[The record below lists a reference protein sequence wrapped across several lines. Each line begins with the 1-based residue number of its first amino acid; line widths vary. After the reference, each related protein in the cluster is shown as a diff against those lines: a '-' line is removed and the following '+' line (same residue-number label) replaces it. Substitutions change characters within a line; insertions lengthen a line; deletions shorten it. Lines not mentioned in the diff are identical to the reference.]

1 MNGVEENFIG
11 FIYEIAKILNL
22 TSPMGVILL
31 IIDILLVVLV
41 GYYLFKAVKDTRA
54 SQILKGIGIL
64 ILLLF
69 ISKSIGLVITSFILE
84 NFMTYGALL
93 LIVVFQP
100 ELRKA
105 LEKIGRS
112 KFEHFFTE
120 TEDANYKHSINEI
133 CKAVEIMSFKKVGAL
148 IVFERETKIGD
159 IIKEGVELKA
169 KISSELIQNIF
180 VDKSPLH
187 DGALMIKDNQIEA
200 ASCILPL
207 ATENKLEKTL
217 GTRHRAGVG
226 ITEVS
231 DAIVAIVS
239 EETGA
244 ISFVEDGKMK
254 PNLTSEELKEELLKR
269 LDITNDFVKTK
280 EKINKKKKK
289 IKKIKNK

>member
-1 MNGVEENFIG
+1 MGNIEESLIAL
-11 FIYEIAKILNL
+11 IYKIANTLNL
-22 TSPMGVILL
+22 TSPLGVILL
-31 IIDILLVVLV
+31 IIDILIVVFV
-41 GYYLFKAVKDTRA
+41 IYYLLKAVKDTRA
-54 SQILKGIGIL
+54 SQILKGVGIL
-64 ILLLF
+64 ILIL
-69 ISKSIGLVITSFILE
+69 IVSKFIGLVITSFILE
-84 NFMTYGALL
+84 KIMTYGALV

-120 TEDANYKHSINEI
+120 TEEQNIKHSINEI
-133 CKAVEIMSFKKVGAL
+133 CKALEIMSFKKVGAL
-148 IVFERETKIGD
+148 IVFEQDTKIGE
-159 IIKEGVELKA
+159 IVKEGIELKA

-187 DGALMIKDNQIEA
+187 DGAVIIKDNLVEA

-207 ATENKLEKTL
+207 ATENKLSKSL

-244 ISFVEDGKMK
+244 ISFVENGKLK
-254 PNLTSEELKEELLKR
+254 SNLTSVELKEELLKR
-269 LDITNDFVKTK
+269 LD
-280 EKINKKKKK
+280 EKNEFLNLNKDRKNKK
-289 IKKIKNK
+289 NKRNK

>member
-1 MNGVEENFIG
+1 MAGLEESFIELV
-11 FIYEIAKILNL
+11 YEIAKVLNL
-22 TSPMGVILL
+22 TSPIGVILL
-31 IIDILLVVLV
+31 IVDILLVVLV
-41 GYYLFKAVKDTRA
+41 GYYLFRAVKDTRA
-54 SQILKGIGIL
+54 SQILKGVGIL

-69 ISKSIGLVITSFILE
+69 ISKAIGLVITSFILE
-84 NFMTYGALL
+84 KFMTYGALL

-112 KFEHFFTE
+112 KFEHFFTDSEE
-120 TEDANYKHSINEI
+120 TNIKHSINEI
-133 CKAVEIMSFKKVGAL
+133 CKAIEIMSFKKVGAL
-148 IVFERETKIGD
+148 IVFERETKIGE
-159 IIKEGVELKA
+159 IIKEGIELKA

-180 VDKSPLH
+180 VNKSPLH
-187 DGALMIKDNQIEA
+187 DGALMIKDNQLEA
-200 ASCILPL
+200 ACCILPL
-207 ATENKLEKTL
+207 ATENKLEKSL

-244 ISFVEDGKMK
+244 ISFVENGKLK

-269 LDITNDFVKTK
+269 LYSENDFIKAREKTK
-280 EKINKKKKK
+280 NKKKN
-289 IKKIKNK
+289 KNK